1 VKLIIDLLATTAS
14 IKSKGGND
22 IPGPFLQ
29 QTIDAI
35 HLE

>member
-1 VKLIIDLLATTAS
+1 VKLIIDLLATNAN
-14 IKSKGGND
+14 IKSKRGND
-22 IPGPFLQ
+22 IPGPILQ